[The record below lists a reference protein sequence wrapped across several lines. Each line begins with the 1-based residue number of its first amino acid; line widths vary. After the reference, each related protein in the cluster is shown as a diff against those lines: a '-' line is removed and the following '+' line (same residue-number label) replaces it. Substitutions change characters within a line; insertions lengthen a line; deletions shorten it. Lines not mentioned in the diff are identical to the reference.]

1 MKNIFGILALMVI
14 ASIMI
19 AGCVQPAGNQ
29 TVTPGTTTP
38 GVTETPMATTTPV
51 TTETSVATETP
62 AATTT
67 TMSTETPM
75 ATATPMGTGTTVAT
89 GTTTTSAT
97 NVTETP
103 PVPPAAGG
111 ETVSITDNGF
121 VPQTLTVSP
130 GTMVTWTNDAATNE
144 TVSATGAA
152 GFFNSGML
160 QPGDSYNYT
169 FSTEDN
175 YTYQS
180 QESGF
185 TGTVIVT
192 SNTTA

>member
-51 TTETSVATETP
+51 TTETP

-75 ATATPMGTGTTVAT
+75 ATATTATPMGTGTTIA
-89 GTTTTSAT
+89 TTTTSAT

-103 PVPPAAGG
+103 PAPPAAGG
-111 ETVSITDNGF
+111 ETVSITDSGF
-121 VPQTLTVSP
+121 VPQTLNVSP
-130 GTMVTWTNDAATNE
+130 GTTVTWTNDAATNE

-185 TGTVIVT
+185 VGTIIVT